1 MQPDWRG
8 KAVSPAAGRLFS
20 SPGSPERLQRE
31 LLSMEICARSFNE
44 HLAKLSTSPELEH
57 PVFIR
62 IMNPVCSRSRE
73 NGKEPLQYLFF

>member
-1 MQPDWRG
+1 
-8 KAVSPAAGRLFS
+8 
-20 SPGSPERLQRE
+20 
-31 LLSMEICARSFNE
+31 MEICARSFNE